1 MKDVGCKEKEWIK
14 DGSQRKY
21 TWVGKGDLLEEGV
34 CIDSNYRKI
43 SVPEKGTT
51 KVHTTIEYQKVRDVN
66 DKKQTLFVDMVLTL
80 QWFDPNIKT
89 KFSVEDEKNDGITLS
104 SDAIQK
110 IWTPDLYIW
119 NRTTVK
125 ERKEWASLIKARVLT
140 SHATYDINNA
150 RQHNSTNSKTLV
162 EMKYEIKTE
171 VFCKFDYAKYPMD
184 EQRCNVTISS
194 GSNEAIFVLN
204 ANDNTHH
211 SSSHYKAV
219 NLEMSIDYFD
229 ENVAHGGNKIG
240 IEISM
245 DRLMQAYLMKYY
257 IPCMAVVIVSEIG
270 FVVPITAIPGRVG
283 LLVTQF
289 LTLVNLFIY
298 QMVRSIRKIQRHWK
312 SNGFLLYGLNS

>member
-1 MKDVGCKEKEWIK
+1 MSSLLIDAGCKEKEWKQI
-14 DGSQRKY
+14 DSHRKY
-21 TWVGKGDLLEEGV
+21 QWVGKGELLEEGV
-34 CIDSNYRKI
+34 CIDRNYRKI

-51 KVHTTIEYQKVRDVN
+51 KVYTTIEYQKVRDVN
-66 DKKQTLFVDMVLTL
+66 DKKQTLFVDMILTL
-80 QWFDPNIKT
+80 RWFDPNIKT
-89 KFSVEDEKNDGITLS
+89 KFSEEDERNDGITLS

-110 IWTPDLYIW
+110 IWTPHLYIW

-125 ERKEWASLIKARVLT
+125 EREEWASLIKAKVLT
-140 SHATYDINNA
+140 SHATYYINNA
-150 RQHNSTNSKTLV
+150 KQQNGTISKTLV

-184 EQRCNVTISS
+184 EQCCNVTISS

-204 ANDNTHH
+204 VKNNAHH
-211 SSSHYKAV
+211 SSSRYKAV

-229 ENVAHGGNKIG
+229 ENVTHGGNKIG
-240 IEISM
+240 IEIRM
-245 DRLMQAYLMKYY
+245 DRQMQAYLMKYY

-298 QMVRSIRKIQRHWK
+298 QMVRNIRIIQRQ
-312 SNGFLLYGLNS
+312 

>member
-1 MKDVGCKEKEWIK
+1 MSHYYTQNESSLLKDVGCKEKEWNHV
-14 DGSQRKY
+14 GSNRKY
-21 TWVGKGDLLEEGV
+21 HWVGKGELLEEGV
-34 CIDSNYRKI
+34 CIDTSYRKI

-51 KVHTTIEYQKVRDVN
+51 KVYTTIEYQKVRDVN
-66 DKKQTLFVDMVLTL
+66 DKKQTLFVDMILTL

-89 KFSVEDEKNDGITLS
+89 KFSEEDDRNDGITLS
-104 SDAIQK
+104 SDAVQK

-119 NRTTVK
+119 NRTSVK
-125 ERKEWASLIKARVLT
+125 ERQEWASLVKARVLK

-150 RQHNSTNSKTLV
+150 KQHNQTISKTLV

-184 EQRCNVTISS
+184 EQCCNVTISS

-204 ANDNTHH
+204 VKNNAHH
-211 SSSHYKAV
+211 SSSRYKAV
-219 NLEMSIDYFD
+219 NLKMSVDFFD
-229 ENVAHGGNKIG
+229 ENVTHGGNKIG
-240 IEISM
+240 IQISM
-245 DRLMQAYLMKYY
+245 DRQLEAYLMKYY

-270 FVVPITAIPGRVG
+270 FVIPITAIPGRVG

-298 QMVRSIRKIQRHWK
+298 QMVRNFRKIQRQ
-312 SNGFLLYGLNS
+312 